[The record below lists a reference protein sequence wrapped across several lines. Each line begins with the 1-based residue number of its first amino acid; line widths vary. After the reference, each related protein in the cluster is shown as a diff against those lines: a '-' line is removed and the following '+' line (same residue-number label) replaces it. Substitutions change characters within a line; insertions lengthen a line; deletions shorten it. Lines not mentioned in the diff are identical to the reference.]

1 MSLCQ
6 QTHIPCN
13 IEEYFH
19 TYCTSHNN
27 PAGLQ
32 PKMKPPCFQESK
44 DASSLIFSNF
54 YFFFLQTAV
63 HVLHFSQVFDV
74 FFHGAMI
81 LLSDSILY
89 S

>member
-6 QTHIPCN
+6 QNHVPCN

-19 TYCTSHNN
+19 TYRTSHNN

-32 PKMKPPCFQESK
+32 PKMK

-63 HVLHFSQVFDV
+63 HVLPFSQVFDV